1 MIETDIDKFKLN
13 SNDRELSLKISIID
27 NKEILMVLTNKTTQR
42 KFTNLFSLP
51 ELKNLSKAFYSSV
64 SIKDAYLII
73 KNTIE
78 SGRLAIEED
87 DKEKSIDIE
96 LDISLA
102 SGDFPPFS
110 IKLLEDSNSSQV
122 KENPSDIQQVPPQNL
137 NYQNNIAGKTTELQ
151 SIVQSDVKPPILE
164 LEYIE
169 PILQVHYPD
178 GTTKNTA
185 LPPRIQGVN
194 GQTPNIT
201 QEQFESIRELVNRNT
216 TIDKFSPVKDIPKLN
231 RSNSLAGGLYSNQTM
246 PQTKNNN
253 TANNPFN
260 KTEIPV
266 QNNNQVN
273 LPINNAKTAFGI
285 NNNNNLNRTNNFQKA
300 NFIPN
305 NGNIAFNNNMGSRPT
320 VSAFNTNTN
329 YLNHRIAT
337 NRASSTPSHQNF
349 QKFNPN
355 QAQNAYQ
362 QFQENNNYQQNPFQN
377 PLNNKIQSQYGSNT
391 EIYNPNRLNPRSQ
404 NILPNSNLNMTNIQP
419 IRPSQTLIQAKQS
432 EIQDRLLA
440 IQKQQQRVQEMQQK
454 VAQIQQQNQQKYI
467 MQQKISNAQQ
477 LDPNNQ
483 YNKFAQVRLLNGN
496 NPQLGV
502 NQQQQQIRH
511 APSFEYYQPPQQQ
524 LNSKNSNEIKNSKT
538 QMFSQQNPFKTQ
550 ISSPISARIPINK
563 VNSDEISERNITLAN
578 MASLQNQQN
587 PNLQTLQAVTLP
599 KKSEQNLYQQ
609 QQYQNQMQIQNQ
621 NERLEEIS
629 QRSINQNEELKS
641 QISQISQTQSEGG
654 LNIEALFMT
663 EEGKIIFRNGL
674 LRGIIHKYAE
684 IDDVVSKIQDIF
696 LKGVKFNLVYKAF
709 DLDDR
714 ASTFHSRLD
723 NLEMSLILIETDKG
737 VRFGGFTTKNWKGN
751 NIKKIDNYSFVFSLD
766 KKKIYEVIKNQPA
779 IGCYPKYGPVF
790 FGCQIR
796 IYDEFFKKGGT
807 TCHKGLN
814 FNTTQDYELNNGE
827 KTFFVKDIEAYSL
840 ETIDVD

>member
-13 SNDRELSLKISIID
+13 SNDRELSLKVSIID

-42 KFTNLFSLP
+42 KFTNLFSLQ
-51 ELKNLSKAFYSSV
+51 ELKNLSKAFYSSG
-64 SIKDAYLII
+64 SIKDASLII

-102 SGDFPPFS
+102 SGSFPPFA
-110 IKLLEDSNSSQV
+110 IKLLEDSNSSQA
-122 KENPSDIQQVPPQNL
+122 KINPPDIQQVPPQNL
-137 NYQNNIAGKTTELQ
+137 NYQNNLEGKTTELQ

-216 TIDKFSPVKDIPKLN
+216 TIENFSPVKDIPKFN
-231 RSNSLAGGLYSNQTM
+231 RSNSLADGLYSNQTM
-246 PQTKNNN
+246 PLTKNNI
-253 TANNPFN
+253 TSNNPFN
-260 KTEIPV
+260 KAENPV

-273 LPINNAKTAFGI
+273 VPINNAFGI
-285 NNNNNLNRTNNFQKA
+285 NNNNLNRTNNFQKA
-300 NFIPN
+300 NFIPKK
-305 NGNIAFNNNMGSRPT
+305 GNISFNNIMESRPT
-320 VSAFNTNTN
+320 VSVFNTNTN
-329 YLNHRIAT
+329 YLNRRIAT

-362 QFQENNNYQQNPFQN
+362 QIQESNNYPQNPFN
-377 PLNNKIQSQYGSNT
+377 TKIQSQYDSNT
-391 EIYNPNRLNPRSQ
+391 EVYNPNRPKSPRDKNSLPNENQ
-404 NILPNSNLNMTNIQP
+404 NINNMQP
-419 IRPSQTLIQAKQS
+419 IRQTQTVMQSKQTQ
-432 EIQDRLLA
+432 IQDRLLA
-440 IQKQQQRVQEMQQK
+440 IQKQQQRVKEIQQK
-454 VAQIQQQNQQKYI
+454 VAQIQQQNQQKYM
-467 MQQKISNAQQ
+467 MQPKFSNAQQ
-477 LDPNNQ
+477 LAINNP
-483 YNKFAQVRLLNGN
+483 YNNFAQVRLINEN
-496 NPQLGV
+496 NPLQGI

-511 APSFEYYQPPQQQ
+511 APSFEYYQPLRSQ
-524 LNSKNSNEIKNSKT
+524 NSNEIKNSKT
-538 QMFSQQNPFKTQ
+538 QMLSQQNPFKAQ
-550 ISSPISARIPINK
+550 ISSPVSARIPINK
-563 VNSDEISERNITLAN
+563 INSDEISERNITLAN
-578 MASLQNQQN
+578 MASIQNQQN
-587 PNLQTLQAVTLP
+587 PNLQNLQAVTLP
-599 KKSEQNLYQQ
+599 KKSEQNVYQQ

-629 QRSINQNEELKS
+629 QRSINQKEELQS
-641 QISQISQTQSEGG
+641 QISQNQSEGG
-654 LNIEALFMT
+654 INIEALFMT

-674 LRGIIHKYAE
+674 LRGVIHKYAE

-696 LKGVKFNLVYKAF
+696 LKGVKFHLIYKAF

-714 ASTFHSRLD
+714 ASTFHNKLD

-737 VRFGGFTTKNWKGN
+737 VRFGGFTTKSWKGN
-751 NIKKIDNYSFVFSLD
+751 NVKKIDNYCFVFSLD

-796 IYDEFFKKGGT
+796 IYDEFFKRGGT

-827 KTFFVKDIEAYSL
+827 KTFLVKDIEAYSL

>member
-13 SNDRELSLKISIID
+13 SNDRELSLKVSIID
-27 NKEILMVLTNKTTQR
+27 NKDILMVITNKTTQR

-51 ELKNLSKAFYSSV
+51 ELKNLSKAFYSSA
-64 SIKDAYLII
+64 SIKDASIII

-87 DKEKSIDIE
+87 DKEKSMAIE
-96 LDISLA
+96 LEISLA
-102 SGDFPPFS
+102 SGNFPPFA

-137 NYQNNIAGKTTELQ
+137 NYQNNITGKTTELQ

-216 TIDKFSPVKDIPKLN
+216 TIEKFSPVKDIPKFN
-231 RSNSLAGGLYSNQTM
+231 RSNSLADGLYSNQTM
-246 PQTKNNN
+246 PQNKNNIA
-253 TANNPFN
+253 TNNPFN
-260 KTEIPV
+260 KTENPV
-266 QNNNQVN
+266 QNTNQAN
-273 LPINNAKTAFGI
+273 FLINNSKTAFGL
-285 NNNNNLNRTNNFQKA
+285 NNNNNLNRTNNFQKT
-300 NFIPN
+300 NLLPK
-305 NGNIAFNNNMGSRPT
+305 NGNIAFNNNMESRPT

-329 YLNHRIAT
+329 YLNQRIAT

-362 QFQENNNYQQNPFQN
+362 QFQENNNYLQNPFQN
-377 PLNNKIQSQYGSNT
+377 PFNNKIQSQYASNT
-391 EIYNPNRLNPRSQ
+391 EVYNPNRFISPRDKNSLINANQ
-404 NILPNSNLNMTNIQP
+404 NINNMQP
-419 IRPSQTLIQAKQS
+419 IRPSQTVMQAKQTQ
-432 EIQDRLLA
+432 IQDRILA
-440 IQKQQQRVQEMQQK
+440 IQKQQQKVQEIQQK
-454 VAQIQQQNQQKYI
+454 VAQIQQQNQQKYMI
-467 MQQKISNAQQ
+467 QPKLSSPQ
-477 LDPNNQ
+477 LIVPNNP
-483 YNKFAQVRLLNGN
+483 YNKFAQVRLLNEN
-496 NPQLGV
+496 NPQLGI

-511 APSFEYYQPPQQQ
+511 SPSFEYYQTPQQQ
-524 LNSKNSNEIKNSKT
+524 LRNQNSNEIKNSKT
-538 QMFSQQNPFKTQ
+538 QMFSQQNQFKTQ
-550 ISSPISARIPINK
+550 VSSPVSARIPINK
-563 VNSDEISERNITLAN
+563 INSDEISERNITLAN
-578 MASLQNQQN
+578 MASIQNQQN
-587 PNLQTLQAVTLP
+587 PNLQNLQAVTLP
-599 KKSEQNLYQQ
+599 KKSEQNNIYQQ
-609 QQYQNQMQIQNQ
+609 QQYQNQIQIQNQ
-621 NERLEEIS
+621 NEEEIS
-629 QRSINQNEELKS
+629 QRSINQKEEIQS
-641 QISQISQTQSEGG
+641 QMTQISQTQSEGG

-696 LKGVKFNLVYKAF
+696 LKGVKFNLIYKAF

-737 VRFGGFTTKNWKGN
+737 VRFGGFTTKSWKGN
-751 NIKKIDNYSFVFSLD
+751 NIKKIDNYCFVFSLD
-766 KKKIYEVIKNQPA
+766 KKKIYEVIRNQAA

-796 IYDEFFKKGGT
+796 IYDEFFKRGGT

-814 FNTTQDYELNNGE
+814 FKTTQDYELNNGE
-827 KTFFVKDIEAYSL
+827 KSFLVKDIEAYSL

>member
-13 SNDRELSLKISIID
+13 SNDRELSLKVSIID

-42 KFTNLFSLP
+42 KFTNLFSLQ
-51 ELKNLSKAFYSSV
+51 ELKNLSKAFYSSG
-64 SIKDAYLII
+64 SIKEASLII

-102 SGDFPPFS
+102 SGSFPPFA
-110 IKLLEDSNSSQV
+110 IKLLEDSNSSQA
-122 KENPSDIQQVPPQNL
+122 KINPSDIQQVPPQNL
-137 NYQNNIAGKTTELQ
+137 NYQNNLEGKTTELQ

-216 TIDKFSPVKDIPKLN
+216 TIENFSPVKDIPKFN
-231 RSNSLAGGLYSNQTM
+231 RSNSLADGLYSNQTM
-246 PQTKNNN
+246 PLTKNNI
-253 TANNPFN
+253 TSNNPFN
-260 KTEIPV
+260 KAGNPV

-273 LPINNAKTAFGI
+273 IPINNAFGI
-285 NNNNNLNRTNNFQKA
+285 NNNNLNRTNNFQKA
-300 NFIPN
+300 NFIPKK
-305 NGNIAFNNNMGSRPT
+305 GNIAFNNIMESRPT
-320 VSAFNTNTN
+320 VSVFNTNTN
-329 YLNHRIAT
+329 YLNRRIAT

-362 QFQENNNYQQNPFQN
+362 QIQESNNYPQNPFN
-377 PLNNKIQSQYGSNT
+377 TKIQSQYDSNT
-391 EIYNPNRLNPRSQ
+391 EVYNPNRPKSPRDKNSLPNENQ
-404 NILPNSNLNMTNIQP
+404 NINNMQP
-419 IRPSQTLIQAKQS
+419 IRQTQTVMQSKQTQ
-432 EIQDRLLA
+432 IQDSLLA
-440 IQKQQQRVQEMQQK
+440 LRKQQQRVQEIQQK
-454 VAQIQQQNQQKYI
+454 VAQIQQQNQQKYM
-467 MQQKISNAQQ
+467 MQPKFSNTQQ
-477 LDPNNQ
+477 LASNNP
-483 YNKFAQVRLLNGN
+483 YNKLAQVRLLNEN
-496 NPQLGV
+496 NPQQGI

-511 APSFEYYQPPQQQ
+511 APSFEYYQPLRTQ
-524 LNSKNSNEIKNSKT
+524 NSNEIKNSKT
-538 QMFSQQNPFKTQ
+538 QMLSQQNPFKAQ
-550 ISSPISARIPINK
+550 ISSPVSARIPINK
-563 VNSDEISERNITLAN
+563 INSDEISERNITLAN
-578 MASLQNQQN
+578 MASIQNQQN
-587 PNLQTLQAVTLP
+587 PNLQNLQAVTLP
-599 KKSEQNLYQQ
+599 KKSEQNVYQQ

-629 QRSINQNEELKS
+629 QRSINQKEELQS
-641 QISQISQTQSEGG
+641 QISQNQSEGG
-654 LNIEALFMT
+654 INIEALFMT

-674 LRGIIHKYAE
+674 LRGVIHKYAE

-696 LKGVKFNLVYKAF
+696 LKGVKFHLIYKAF

-714 ASTFHSRLD
+714 ASTFHNKLD

-737 VRFGGFTTKNWKGN
+737 VRFGGFTTKSWKGN
-751 NIKKIDNYSFVFSLD
+751 NVKKIDNYCFVFSLD

-796 IYDEFFKKGGT
+796 IYDEFFKRGGT

-827 KTFFVKDIEAYSL
+827 KTFLVKDIEAYSL

>member
-13 SNDRELSLKISIID
+13 SNDRELSLKVSIID
-27 NKEILMVLTNKTTQR
+27 SKEILMVLTNKTTQR
-42 KFTNLFSLP
+42 KFTNLFSLQ
-51 ELKNLSKAFYSSV
+51 ELKNLSKAFYSSG
-64 SIKDAYLII
+64 SIKDASLII

-102 SGDFPPFS
+102 SGSFPPFA
-110 IKLLEDSNSSQV
+110 IKLLEDSNSSQA
-122 KENPSDIQQVPPQNL
+122 KINPPDIQQVPPQNL
-137 NYQNNIAGKTTELQ
+137 NYQNNLEGKTTELQ

-216 TIDKFSPVKDIPKLN
+216 TIENFSPVKDIPKFN
-231 RSNSLAGGLYSNQTM
+231 RSNSLADGLYSNQTM
-246 PQTKNNN
+246 PLTKNNI
-253 TANNPFN
+253 TSNNPFN
-260 KTEIPV
+260 KAENPV

-273 LPINNAKTAFGI
+273 VPINNAFGI
-285 NNNNNLNRTNNFQKA
+285 NNNNLNRTNNFQKA
-300 NFIPN
+300 NFIPKK
-305 NGNIAFNNNMGSRPT
+305 GNISFNNIMESRPT
-320 VSAFNTNTN
+320 VSVFNTNTN
-329 YLNHRIAT
+329 YLNRRIAT

-362 QFQENNNYQQNPFQN
+362 QIQESNNYPQNPFN
-377 PLNNKIQSQYGSNT
+377 TKIQSQYDSNT
-391 EIYNPNRLNPRSQ
+391 EVYNPNRPKSPRDKNSLPNENQ
-404 NILPNSNLNMTNIQP
+404 NINNMQP
-419 IRPSQTLIQAKQS
+419 IRQTQTVMQSKQTQ
-432 EIQDRLLA
+432 IQDRLLA
-440 IQKQQQRVQEMQQK
+440 IQKQQQRVKEIQQK
-454 VAQIQQQNQQKYI
+454 VAQIQQQNQQKYM
-467 MQQKISNAQQ
+467 MQPKFSNAQQ
-477 LDPNNQ
+477 LAINNP
-483 YNKFAQVRLLNGN
+483 YNNFAQVRLLNEN
-496 NPQLGV
+496 NPLQGI

-511 APSFEYYQPPQQQ
+511 APSFEYYQPLRSQ
-524 LNSKNSNEIKNSKT
+524 NSNEIKNSKT
-538 QMFSQQNPFKTQ
+538 QMLSQQNPFKAQ
-550 ISSPISARIPINK
+550 ISSPVSARIPINK
-563 VNSDEISERNITLAN
+563 INSDEISERNITLAN
-578 MASLQNQQN
+578 MASIQNQQN
-587 PNLQTLQAVTLP
+587 PNLQNLQAVTLP
-599 KKSEQNLYQQ
+599 KKSEQNVYQQ

-629 QRSINQNEELKS
+629 QRSINQKEELQS
-641 QISQISQTQSEGG
+641 QISQNQSEGG
-654 LNIEALFMT
+654 INIEALFMT

-674 LRGIIHKYAE
+674 LRGVIHKYAE

-696 LKGVKFNLVYKAF
+696 LKGVKFHLIYKAF

-714 ASTFHSRLD
+714 ASTFHNKLD

-737 VRFGGFTTKNWKGN
+737 VRFGGFTTKSWKGN
-751 NIKKIDNYSFVFSLD
+751 NVKKIDNYCFVFSLD

-796 IYDEFFKKGGT
+796 IYDEFFKRGGT

-827 KTFFVKDIEAYSL
+827 KTFLVKDIEAYSL

>member
-13 SNDRELSLKISIID
+13 SNDRELSLKVSIID
-27 NKEILMVLTNKTTQR
+27 NQAVFMVLTNKTTQR
-42 KFTNLFSLP
+42 KYTNLFSLQ
-51 ELKNLSKAFYSSV
+51 ELKNLSKAFYSSA
-64 SIKDAYLII
+64 SIKDASSII

-78 SGRLAIEED
+78 SGRLMIEED
-87 DKEKSIDIE
+87 DKEKSIDIV

-102 SGDFPPFS
+102 SGNFPTFA
-110 IKLLEDSNSSQV
+110 IKLIEDSSSSQV
-122 KENPSDIQQVPPQNL
+122 KENPPDIQQIPPQNI
-137 NYQNNIAGKTTELQ
+137 NYQNNLAGQTTELK

-216 TIDKFSPVKDIPKLN
+216 TIDKFSPVKDIPKFN
-231 RSNSLAGGLYSNQTM
+231 RSNSLAEGIILNQTFA
-246 PQTKNNN
+246 QTKNNIN
-253 TANNPFN
+253 ANNPFN
-260 KTEIPV
+260 KARNPI
-266 QNNNQVN
+266 QDNNQTN
-273 LPINNAKTAFGI
+273 LPINNAKTNFGL
-285 NNNNNLNRTNNFQKA
+285 NNNNNLNRTNNFQKT
-300 NFIPN
+300 NFLPK
-305 NGNIAFNNNMGSRPT
+305 NGNIAFNNTMESRPT

-329 YLNHRIAT
+329 YLNNRIAT

-377 PLNNKIQSQYGSNT
+377 PFLNNKIQSQYASNT
-391 EIYNPNRLNPRSQ
+391 QIYNRNKLNSPKDINSISNVNQ
-404 NILPNSNLNMTNIQP
+404 NINNMQP
-419 IRPSQTLIQAKQS
+419 IRPSQTLMQAKQS

-440 IQKQQQRVQEMQQK
+440 IQKQQQRVQEIQQNIAK
-454 VAQIQQQNQQKYI
+454 IKQQNQQKYTI
-467 MQQKISNAQQ
+467 QPKLS
-477 LDPNNQ
+477 NNQ
-483 YNKFAQVRLLNGN
+483 LQEQNSFAQVRLLNGN
-496 NPQLGV
+496 SPQLGI
-502 NQQQQQIRH
+502 NQQQQIRH
-511 APSFEYYQPPQQQ
+511 APSFEYFQPQQQ
-524 LNSKNSNEIKNSKT
+524 LRSQNSNEIKNSKT

-550 ISSPISARIPINK
+550 ISSPVSARIPINK
-563 VNSDEISERNITLAN
+563 MNSDEISERNIKLAN
-578 MASLQNQQN
+578 IASIQNQQN
-587 PNLQTLQAVTLP
+587 PNLQNLKAITLP
-599 KKSEQNLYQQ
+599 KKSEQSMYQQ
-609 QQYQNQMQIQNQ
+609 QQYQNQMQIQNH
-621 NERLEEIS
+621 NEKLEEIS
-629 QRSINQNEELKS
+629 QRSINQKEELQS
-641 QISQISQTQSEGG
+641 QMTQLSQTQSEGA

-684 IDDVVSKIQDIF
+684 IDDVVSRIQDIF

-709 DLDDR
+709 DSDDR
-714 ASTFHSRLD
+714 ASTFHSKLD

-737 VRFGGFTTKNWKGN
+737 VRFGGFTTKNWRGN
-751 NIKKIDNYSFVFSLD
+751 NLKKIDNYCFVFSLD
-766 KKKIYEVIKNQPA
+766 KKKIYEVIRNQPA

-796 IYDEFFKKGGT
+796 IYDEFFKRGGT

-827 KTFFVKDIEAYSL
+827 KTFLVKDIEAYSL

>member
-13 SNDRELSLKISIID
+13 SNDRELSLKVSIID

-42 KFTNLFSLP
+42 KFTNLFSLQ
-51 ELKNLSKAFYSSV
+51 ELKNLSKAFYSSG
-64 SIKDAYLII
+64 SIKDASLII

-102 SGDFPPFS
+102 SGSFPPFA
-110 IKLLEDSNSSQV
+110 IKLLEDSNSSQA
-122 KENPSDIQQVPPQNL
+122 KINPPDIQQVPPQNL
-137 NYQNNIAGKTTELQ
+137 NYQNNLEGKTTELQ

-216 TIDKFSPVKDIPKLN
+216 TIDNFSPVKDIPKFN
-231 RSNSLAGGLYSNQTM
+231 RSNSLADGLYSNQTM
-246 PQTKNNN
+246 PLTKNNIIS
-253 TANNPFN
+253 NNPFN
-260 KTEIPV
+260 KAENPV

-273 LPINNAKTAFGI
+273 VPINNVFGI
-285 NNNNNLNRTNNFQKA
+285 NNNNLNRTNNFQKA
-300 NFIPN
+300 NFIPKK
-305 NGNIAFNNNMGSRPT
+305 GNIAFNNIMESRPT
-320 VSAFNTNTN
+320 ISVFNTNTN
-329 YLNHRIAT
+329 YLNRRIAT

-362 QFQENNNYQQNPFQN
+362 QIQESNNYPQNPFN
-377 PLNNKIQSQYGSNT
+377 TKIQSQYDSNT
-391 EIYNPNRLNPRSQ
+391 EVYNPNRPKSPRDKNSLPNENQ
-404 NILPNSNLNMTNIQP
+404 NINNMQP
-419 IRPSQTLIQAKQS
+419 IRQTQTVMQSKQTQIQN
-432 EIQDRLLA
+432 RLLDL
-440 IQKQQQRVQEMQQK
+440 QKRQQRVQEIQQK
-454 VAQIQQQNQQKYI
+454 VAQIQQQNQQKYM
-467 MQQKISNAQQ
+467 MQTKFSNAQQ
-477 LDPNNQ
+477 LASNNP
-483 YNKFAQVRLLNGN
+483 YNKFAQVRLLNEN
-496 NPQLGV
+496 NPQQGI

-511 APSFEYYQPPQQQ
+511 APSFEYYQPLRSQ
-524 LNSKNSNEIKNSKT
+524 NSNEIKNSKT
-538 QMFSQQNPFKTQ
+538 QMLSQQNPFKAQ
-550 ISSPISARIPINK
+550 ISSPVSARIPINK
-563 VNSDEISERNITLAN
+563 INSDEISERNITLAN
-578 MASLQNQQN
+578 MASIQNQQN
-587 PNLQTLQAVTLP
+587 PNLQNLQAVTLP
-599 KKSEQNLYQQ
+599 KKSEQNVYQQ

-629 QRSINQNEELKS
+629 QRSINQKEELQS
-641 QISQISQTQSEGG
+641 QISQNQSEGG
-654 LNIEALFMT
+654 INIEALFMT

-674 LRGIIHKYAE
+674 LRGVIHKYAE

-696 LKGVKFNLVYKAF
+696 LKGVKFHLIYKAF

-714 ASTFHSRLD
+714 ASTFHNKLD

-737 VRFGGFTTKNWKGN
+737 VRFGGFTTKSWKGN
-751 NIKKIDNYSFVFSLD
+751 NVKKIDNYCFVFSLD

-796 IYDEFFKKGGT
+796 IYDEFFKRGGT

-827 KTFFVKDIEAYSL
+827 KTFLVKDIEAYSL